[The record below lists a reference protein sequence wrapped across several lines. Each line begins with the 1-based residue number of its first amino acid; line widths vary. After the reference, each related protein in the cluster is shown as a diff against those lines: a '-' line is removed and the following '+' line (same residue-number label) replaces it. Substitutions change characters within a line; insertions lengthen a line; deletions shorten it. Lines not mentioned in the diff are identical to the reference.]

1 MDINHIVIDTNKT
14 VGNTTILVGVTP
26 AFEYVDGVRKDNIVG
41 YKYELVLPDR
51 LYEKLVVKILGK
63 KRVELADDGV
73 PQPVALD
80 GLTMSLYWTPQ
91 GHKVSA
97 TADNIKLISPPKR
110 VG

>member
-51 LYEKLVVKILGK
+51 LY
-63 KRVELADDGV
+63 
-73 PQPVALD
+73 
-80 GLTMSLYWTPQ
+80 
-91 GHKVSA
+91 
-97 TADNIKLISPPKR
+97 
-110 VG
+110 

>member
-51 LYEKLVVKILGK
+51 LYEKLVVKILGE

-73 PQPVALD
+73 PQAVALD

-91 GHKVSA
+91 GDKVSA